1 MTERLTLDELAR
13 AIRRRWWI
21 PALLAVIGGTAGLG
35 AALQVP
41 PVYRSEATVLV
52 GPTQGAVTHSSTIRA
67 SEDLATFYADMARRQ
82 LVLQPVVERLR
93 PRMSWVALRD
103 EVSAVVPPQ
112 NPRLVAVR
120 VQGADQRQASE
131 AANAIVRELVT
142 LSPPLASGNEQTFVN
157 RQVANLKV
165 TLADGNQEVQR
176 LKRVLARTTDPV
188 AQDDV
193 RRQIRQQQRLIQD
206 WQKAYVE
213 LITVEPS
220 ADAGGLQVLDT
231 ATAVTGLNRLTTA
244 KLAAVGAFLGA
255 VLGLVVAWFLHLKDR
270 RRWRSADWEGRAD
283 IPGPRVAPNGSAR
296 TPAMTTAGHRQ
307 DRRHAS
313 EPARSTNAIPP
324 GES

>member
-1 MTERLTLDELAR
+1 MTERLTLDEIAR

-21 PALLAVIGGTAGLG
+21 PALLAVVGGTAGIG

-82 LVLQPVVERLR
+82 LVLQPVVDRLR
-93 PRMSWVALRD
+93 PRMSWVALRN

-112 NPRLVAVR
+112 NPRLVEVR
-120 VQGADQRQASE
+120 VAGADQRRATA
-131 AANAIVRELVT
+131 AANAIVQQLVT
-142 LSPPLASGNEQTFVN
+142 LSPPLASGNEQAFVN

-165 TLADGNQEVQR
+165 TLAGGKKEIDR
-176 LKRVLARTTDPV
+176 LKGVLARTKDPNV
-188 AQDDV
+188 QDDI
-193 RRQIRQQQRLIQD
+193 RRQIRQQQRLVGD

-231 ATAVTGLNRLTTA
+231 ASAVTGLDRLATA
-244 KLAAVGAFLGA
+244 KLGALGAFLGGL
-255 VLGLVVAWFLHLKDR
+255 LGLVVAWMLHLRDARNRQWTDKAPP
-270 RRWRSADWEGRAD
+270 SGV
-283 IPGPRVAPNGSAR
+283 PGQRVPPNGSAR
-296 TPAMTTAGHRQ
+296 TSGVASASDGQ
-307 DRRHAS
+307 DRRRAS
-313 EPARSTNAIPP
+313 EPAGTTPP
-324 GES
+324 GNS